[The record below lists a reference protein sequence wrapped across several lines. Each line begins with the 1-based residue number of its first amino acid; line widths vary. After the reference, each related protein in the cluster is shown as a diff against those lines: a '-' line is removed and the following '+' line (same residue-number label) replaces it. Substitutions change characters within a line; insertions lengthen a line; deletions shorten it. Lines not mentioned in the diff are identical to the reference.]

1 MAEPRKKGFL
11 EKHLSWIAL
20 IALILVIVI
29 ALAAVLLNINI
40 NILLLFLALVVAVVG
55 LILADHHNTQK
66 AKREERAS
74 RTKAIR
80 DQLDNLYVRQATPI
94 GELLGPT
101 NEATW
106 VNDVNLMESQIGGSQ
121 RCFAC
126 DSTLKAY
133 NRRNKNGLTDK
144 DWAFQLAKVFLE
156 DKRKLED
163 EYRKLT
169 QE

>member
-1 MAEPRKKGFL
+1 MAELRKKGFL
-11 EKHLSWIAL
+11 ERHLSW

-29 ALAAVLLNINI
+29 ALAAVLLNFNI
-40 NILLLFLALVVAVVG
+40 NILFLFLALLTAVVG
-55 LILADHHNTQK
+55 VILADHHNTQK

-106 VNDVNLMESQIGGSQ
+106 VNVVNRVESEIGGSQ

-133 NRRNKNGLTDK
+133 DRRSKNGLTDR
-144 DWAFQLAKVFLE
+144 DWAIQLAKVFLE

>member
-1 MAEPRKKGFL
+1 M
-11 EKHLSWIAL
+11 
-20 IALILVIVI
+20 VI
-29 ALAAVLLNINI
+29 ALVAVSLNI
-40 NILLLFLALVVAVVG
+40 NILLVFLALVVAVVG

-66 AKREERAS
+66 AIREERAS

-80 DQLDNLYVRQATPI
+80 DQLDNLYVRHSIPI
-94 GELLGPT
+94 KELLGPT

-106 VNDVNLMESQIGGSQ
+106 VNDVDRMVSEIGGSQ

-133 NRRNKNGLTDK
+133 DRRSKNGLTDR
-144 DWAFQLAKVFLE
+144 DWAIQLAKVFLE